1 MARLCVGV
9 AVFLSHTPCV
19 TFPFLFLRTPCF
31 TSKLQTKRGIHDSPH
46 PLFSHLFTK
55 TDSKVSGCYSPDIG
69 GIEDARV
76 LTRVTSQQSLLL
88 ERVGGASA
96 HPIPPPDTHAA
107 TAESAAFAGTFATHP
122 SHPSAQA
129 TNTPHSTH
137 TIQPSDAHG
146 SLMHASSSS
155 PSSNTSSA
163 AEATDCAVT
172 QAKNA
177 AV

>member
-19 TFPFLFLRTPCF
+19 IFLFLFLRTPCF
-31 TSKLQTKRGIHDSPH
+31 TSKLQTKGGIHDSPH
-46 PLFSHLFTK
+46 PLFSPLFTI

-76 LTRVTSQQSLLL
+76 TSQPSLLL
-88 ERVGGASA
+88 ERVGAASA

-155 PSSNTSSA
+155 PSSNTSPA
-163 AEATDCAVT
+163 AEATECAVT

-177 AV
+177 AA